1 MFQKKP
7 KLKRVILVTLAFVV
21 ASVLLFGGEMVTK
34 GLLARKSMAK
44 AVAIPTVKEYKTIK
58 KEKGIELTLSL
69 SEVDN
74 LRETVEPLIDDVQEV
89 MKTKVFRVK
98 IEAPTS
104 KRLAEVY
111 YRLSFFLE
119 EARNSGEYSE
129 LLKQVSALEEEC
141 QGDFRVYIGEEFL
154 YIQLEND
161 GDSYY
166 SIIPKY
172 SQTINGGKGGE
183 G

>member
-1 MFQKKP
+1 MFKKES
-7 KLKRVILVTLAFVV
+7 KRKRVILAVFAFVV

-34 GLLARKSMAK
+34 SLLARKSMAK
-44 AVAIPTVKEYKTIK
+44 AAAIPTVEEYKTIK

-74 LRETVEPLIDDVQEV
+74 LQETVEPLIDDVQEV

-98 IEAPTS
+98 VEAPTS

-141 QGDFRVYIGEEFL
+141 QGDFRVYIGEDFF
-154 YIQLEND
+154 YIQLED
-161 GDSYY
+161 EGDSYY

-172 SQTINGGKGGE
+172 SLAIGSGKGGE